1 MSVDDMFLND
11 FGFPDDEDG
20 KEEATLEPS
29 SASEAILEDAFKD
42 SQPVLEDDED
52 PFESFDYD
60 SIGDALTPDERDT
73 LKSII
78 GEGPRAEKPAQKEA
92 ELQPLFENEFISDLP
107 VIDVER
113 EAELSIIKEK
123 KIKTPEESRFLA
135 EAKAHDRAEALRLF
149 RRLVEEAVA
158 QLKTLP
164 ELDTRKVYEV
174 CERATIP
181 VKPMADFRDCAET
194 LSQAQNMYSE
204 LSDCYEAAYVVY
216 QNWKRHKEK
225 LFKAFYTISSMPS
238 DSTREGEAF
247 LYMSKLADR
256 EAEYR
261 TLVERLEIAM
271 KKVSLIRDSAS
282 RMITALENQYTAF
295 GALRPSMDYEGP
307 VKE

>member
-11 FGFPDDEDG
+11 FGFPDDDEKLEGD
-20 KEEATLEPS
+20 AVEPS
-29 SASEAILEDAFKD
+29 SPAEADLDDVFKRPK
-42 SQPVLEDDED
+42 PVPEEDED
-52 PFESFDYD
+52 PFEKFDYD
-60 SIGDALTPDERDT
+60 SIGDALTLDERDT

-78 GEGPRAEKPAQKEA
+78 GEETSTENPVQSEPEVKTV
-92 ELQPLFENEFISDLP
+92 FENEFISDLP
-107 VIDVER
+107 VVDVER
-113 EAELSIIKEK
+113 EAELSVIREK

-164 ELDTRKVYEV
+164 EIDARKVYEV

-261 TLVERLEIAM
+261 L
-271 KKVSLIRDSAS
+271 SWS
-282 RMITALENQYTAF
+282 
-295 GALRPSMDYEGP
+295 GLR
-307 VKE
+307 

>member
-1 MSVDDMFLND
+1 MQSIDDMFLND
-11 FGFPDDEDG
+11 FGFPD
-20 KEEATLEPS
+20 EENEPAKDTFELPEINEEPFNSDLETANGDKGNTLEDFDY
-29 SASEAILEDAFKD
+29 SEIGEELTQEERETLRSVIEDAPKV
-42 SQPVLEDDED
+42 STNVEHKKEP
-52 PFESFDYD
+52 ES
-60 SIGDALTPDERDT
+60 
-73 LKSII
+73 
-78 GEGPRAEKPAQKEA
+78 
-92 ELQPLFENEFISDLP
+92 LFENEFISDLP

-149 RRLVEEAVA
+149 KRLVEEAVS

-164 ELDTRKVYEV
+164 ELDAGKIYEV

-256 EAEYR
+256 EAEYK

>member
-1 MSVDDMFLND
+1 MQSIDDMFLSD
-11 FGFPDDEDG
+11 FGFPDEENEPT
-20 KEEATLEPS
+20 KETVELPEINERPFNSDLETANDDKGDTLEDFDY
-29 SASEAILEDAFKD
+29 SEIGEELTQEERETLR
-42 SQPVLEDDED
+42 SVIDDE
-52 PFESFDYD
+52 PKVSTNVEHKKEPES
-60 SIGDALTPDERDT
+60 
-73 LKSII
+73 
-78 GEGPRAEKPAQKEA
+78 
-92 ELQPLFENEFISDLP
+92 LFENEFISDLP

-149 RRLVEEAVA
+149 KRLVEEAVS

-164 ELDTRKVYEV
+164 ELDAGKIYEV

-256 EAEYR
+256 EADYR

-271 KKVSLIRDSAS
+271 KKVSLIRDSVS